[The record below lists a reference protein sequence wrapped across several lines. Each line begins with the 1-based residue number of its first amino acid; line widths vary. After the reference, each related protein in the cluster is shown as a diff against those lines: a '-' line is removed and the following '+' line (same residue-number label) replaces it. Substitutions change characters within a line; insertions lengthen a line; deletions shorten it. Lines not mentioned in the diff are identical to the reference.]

1 MAFDPKQDLE
11 SLLKTATF
19 LGDRDQEEHEEKQRR
34 DKEKTEALAMALHG
48 VNYRVPKAGGQRLI
62 PGSRFLCGK
71 ERHFK
76 AKCPQAKVQALK
88 PCPLCRGDHWRRD
101 CPQRRGSL
109 GLVPQTQDQN

>member
-76 AKCPQAKVQALK
+76 AKCPKLRYKHLSHVPFVEVITGGETAL
-88 PCPLCRGDHWRRD
+88 RD
-101 CPQRRGSL
+101 V
-109 GLVPQTQDQN
+109 GLWG

>member
-62 PGSRFLCGK
+62 PGARFLCGK
-71 ERHFK
+71 EGHFK

-101 CPQRRGSL
+101 CPHTRGSL